1 MPKMRN
7 LTSHTYKDKIRREG
21 MQFEPPDSPDTPS
34 GNLLPAAA
42 AFGLFVF
49 WLLALPMEGP
59 LLRHHEADRHIF
71 LFLLPH
77 VACLFLIGRFWP
89 RGSFPR
95 ASRLAVP
102 VTIGLTGAFP
112 LFPAA
117 ESWLLAGCGLSSA
130 FVSIRSGL
138 LLGQCRRPL
147 TAAVVGLLLGNLLL
161 LLLPWLALPHPANHL
176 LAAAALTALLAPVA
190 PASAGTTGELSRYLP
205 AIFIF
210 QLVSGLMYRFLMPAY
225 ADLAYWNGA
234 ELIFYLAAVGLA
246 LVLLRRDRE
255 LLLVLGVVFGLAAF
269 LCLHSGS
276 RATLNLAM
284 FGMQGAAGCVDLFL
298 LCIMLG
304 GSDLQRSFGTGNA
317 ALCSGI
323 LAGAAF
329 NLLFGSLVGPA
340 IIVSQIA
347 LNGAV
352 LILYLQNRPLAA
364 GRTSNTQAMPDQ
376 PTHLPP
382 LQPEV
387 RILLSEQEQ
396 QVLEL
401 VRQGKT
407 YREIAG
413 ILEISESSVK
423 TYMARI
429 CGKLGAPNKRALLSL
444 LAEKHS
450 AAAVAENQK

>member
-7 LTSHTYKDKIRREG
+7 PTSHTSKDKIRQEG
-21 MQFEPPDSPDTPS
+21 MRFEPSDSPDTPS

-77 VACLFLIGRFWP
+77 VAGLFLLGRFWP
-89 RGSFPR
+89 RSSFPR

-102 VTIGLTGAFP
+102 VTIGLTGAFA
-112 LFPAA
+112 LFPTA
-117 ESWLLAGCGLSSA
+117 ESWLLVGCGFSSA

-138 LLGQCRRPL
+138 LLGRCRRPL
-147 TAAVVGLLLGNLLL
+147 TAAAVGLLLGNLLL
-161 LLLPWLALPHPANHL
+161 FLLPWLALPQPANYL
-176 LAAAALTALLAPVA
+176 PAAAALTALLAPVA
-190 PASAGTTGELSRYLP
+190 PASAGASGELSRYLP

-255 LLLVLGVVFGLAAF
+255 LLLMLGVVLGLAAF
-269 LCLHSGS
+269 LCLHSNNA
-276 RATLNLAM
+276 RANLNLAM

-298 LCIMLG
+298 LCLMLG

-317 ALCSGI
+317 VLCGGI
-323 LAGAAF
+323 LTGAAV
-329 NLLFGSLVGPA
+329 NLLFGNLTGPA
-340 IIVSQIA
+340 IMVSQIA
-347 LNGAV
+347 LNGTV
-352 LILYLQNRPLAA
+352 LFLYLQNRRQTAGPSWDPRTLEGEPCSVSPLH
-364 GRTSNTQAMPDQ
+364 PDM
-376 PTHLPP
+376 
-382 LQPEV
+382 
-387 RILLSEQEQ
+387 RMLLSEQEQ
-396 QVLEL
+396 QVLDQ
-401 VRQGKT
+401 VRRGKT

-413 ILEISESSVK
+413 FLGISESSVK

-444 LAEKHS
+444 LAAKHS
-450 AAAVAENQK
+450 AASAENQ